1 MIYRVVIFGLLGL
14 VGMVLT
20 YQAMETHRPPYKPLM
35 KRGDC
40 FIFRTHKVEHP
51 DGYITYRHDDYYTV
65 MWYKEAYKRYGGPKV
80 GYDVPVKWLDEYTYK
95 TKCPW

>member
-1 MIYRVVIFGLLGL
+1 MHKWVILGLLL
-14 VGMVLT
+14 TVGVVLT
-20 YQAMETHRPPYKPLM
+20 YNAVKVHQPPYKALM

-40 FIFRTHKVEHP
+40 FIFSTHKVEHP
-51 DGYITYRHDDYYTV
+51 DGYITYRHDEYYTV